1 MNSAATPVVEEGIKD
16 SIRGQLLPEYRNR
29 RPEIA
34 VFEGEN
40 PEGCVFKAE
49 RYFGLT
55 QISEAQKLEAQ
66 PSILKQKPYRGI
78 NGNRGERR

>member
-1 MNSAATPVVEEGIKD
+1 M
-16 SIRGQLLPEYRNR
+16 
-29 RPEIA
+29 
-34 VFEGEN
+34 FEGEN

-78 NGNRGERR
+78 NGN